1 MLCSFVFPC
10 CSFFT
15 CSSFCRYHSFFVVS
29 LVFCGGVLFSVV
41 LFIFP
46 CCPLFVVVRVFRGVR
61 FLSWC
66 CSIFPCHSFFC
77 VVDSS
82 ALFVLPCCPFFQ
94 CSEGVFRVVSFSV
107 LLVFCGVIR
116 FSVQCGGF
124 PRSSFFRVVRLRRVP
139 VPYVRLLATP
149 LPYVRLLCYYHHTIT
164 EHGERVDP
172 LSYEIPVYRKQGWWA
187 EQSRIM
193 ERMILKQR
201 RKLTSAVWD
210 DDIMKT
216 SELMRWNNGNVP

>member
-1 MLCSFVFPC
+1 MRRKNENTKNTRFMQFCFSVLFVFLRVLRFVAIIRFLWC
-10 CSFFT
+10 
-15 CSSFCRYHSFFVVS
+15 HSFFVVS
-29 LVFCGGVLFSVV
+29 FVFSVV

-66 CSIFPCHSFFC
+66 CSISPCHSFFC

-82 ALFVLPCCPFFQ
+82 ALFVFPCCPFFQ

-149 LPYVRLLCYYHHTIT
+149 LPYVRLFFSRDTTLGTCNFSSRV
-164 EHGERVDP
+164 HGEARA
-172 LSYEIPVYRKQGWWA
+172 L
-187 EQSRIM
+187 
-193 ERMILKQR
+193 R
-201 RKLTSAVWD
+201 RC
-210 DDIMKT
+210 
-216 SELMRWNNGNVP
+216 

>member
-1 MLCSFVFPC
+1 MFFRVVRFFP
-10 CSFFT
+10 

-29 LVFCGGVLFSVV
+29 FVFCGGVLFSVV

-46 CCPLFVVVRVFRGVR
+46 CCPLFVVVRVFCGVR

-66 CSIFPCHSFFC
+66 CSIFPCPSFFC
-77 VVDSS
+77 VVASS
-82 ALFVLPCCPFFQ
+82 ALFVFPCCPFFQ

-139 VPYVRLLATP
+139 IPYVRLLATP
-149 LPYVRLLCYYHHTIT
+149 LPYVRLFFSRDTTLGTCNFSSRV
-164 EHGERVDP
+164 HGEARA
-172 LSYEIPVYRKQGWWA
+172 L
-187 EQSRIM
+187 
-193 ERMILKQR
+193 R
-201 RKLTSAVWD
+201 RC
-210 DDIMKT
+210 
-216 SELMRWNNGNVP
+216 